1 MIFLTLI
8 LIILVIILS
17 VRLFYLE
24 SQLSSLIKQLSYINK
39 NNINKS
45 ITIGLLN
52 KKIEVLSENINE
64 IIDKKK
70 QSEANKI
77 KLENDLRQTIAN
89 MSHDLRTP
97 LTSIIG
103 YIQFLKLGNI
113 NEIEREEYLS
123 IAEKRAKSLENLLN
137 DFYELSLIE
146 SLDYQVNF
154 EKINIARTVKECIL
168 GKYSDF
174 INKNIKPNL
183 KISTE
188 KNFIIADKKL
198 LDRIIENLLS
208 NCIKYAK
215 DNIDIILKE
224 ENHNIL
230 LKISNTTEELN
241 KKDVEYIFD
250 RFYMADKTRSGNGTG
265 LGLSI
270 AKGLIKKINGDIKAD
285 IKENVFSVYCKFKML
300 K

>member
-1 MIFLTLI
+1 MIFLILI
-8 LIILVIILS
+8 LIILIIILS
-17 VRLFYLE
+17 IRLFYLE
-24 SQLSSLIKQLSYINK
+24 SQLSNLIKQLSYINK
-39 NNINKS
+39 NNTNKS

-70 QSEANKI
+70 QGEASKV
-77 KLENDLRQTIAN
+77 KLENDLRQIIAN

-97 LTSIIG
+97 LTSIVG
-103 YIQFLKLGNI
+103 YIQFLKLDNI
-113 NEIEREEYLS
+113 NEIERREYLS
-123 IAEKRAKSLENLLN
+123 IAEKRAKSLEGLLN

-146 SLDYQVNF
+146 SLDYKVNF
-154 EKINIARTVKECIL
+154 EKINITRIVKESVL

-174 INKNIKPNL
+174 IGKDIKPNL
-183 KISTE
+183 KILT
-188 KNFIIADKKL
+188 KNIFIIADKKL
-198 LDRIIENLLS
+198 LERIIENLLS

-215 DNIDIILKE
+215 DNIKIILRE
-224 ENHNIL
+224 ENNNIL

-250 RFYMADKTRSGNGTG
+250 RFYMADKTRSGKGTG

-270 AKGLIKKINGDIKAD
+270 AKGLIEKINGDIKAD
-285 IKENVFSVYCKFKML
+285 IKENVFTICCRFKIL
-300 K
+300 E

>member
-1 MIFLTLI
+1 MIFLILI

-17 VRLFYLE
+17 IRLFYLE
-24 SQLSSLIKQLSYINK
+24 SQLSNLIKQLSYINK
-39 NNINKS
+39 NNTNKS

-70 QSEANKI
+70 QGEASKV
-77 KLENDLRQTIAN
+77 KLENDLRQIIAN

-97 LTSIIG
+97 LTSIVG
-103 YIQFLKLGNI
+103 YIQFLKLDNI
-113 NEIEREEYLS
+113 NEIERREYLS
-123 IAEKRAKSLENLLN
+123 IAEKRAKSLEGLLN

-146 SLDYQVNF
+146 SLDYKVNF
-154 EKINIARTVKECIL
+154 EKINITRIVKESVL

-174 INKNIKPNL
+174 IGKDIKPNL
-183 KISTE
+183 KILT
-188 KNFIIADKKL
+188 KNIFIIADKKL
-198 LDRIIENLLS
+198 LERIIENLLS

-224 ENHNIL
+224 ENNNIL

-250 RFYMADKTRSGNGTG
+250 RFYMADKTRSGKGTG

-270 AKGLIKKINGDIKAD
+270 AKVLIEKINGDIKAD
-285 IKENVFSVYCKFKML
+285 IKENVFTICCRFKIL
-300 K
+300 E